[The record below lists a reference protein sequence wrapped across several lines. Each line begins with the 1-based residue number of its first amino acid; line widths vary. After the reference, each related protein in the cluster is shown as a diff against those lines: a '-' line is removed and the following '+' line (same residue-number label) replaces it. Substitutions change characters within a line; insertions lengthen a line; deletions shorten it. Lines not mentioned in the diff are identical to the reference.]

1 MPRELELLRT
11 VEIPQYI
18 RKVKLSNSR
27 NPTYYTLV
35 ARKKCKL
42 PKKYQTPRY
51 EFLPWPY
58 GKTVRI
64 HLIDTQ
70 TGLRVIKNSKSVGTA
85 RWKII
90 NGQDIYNQTIIQQT
104 RNNMLQAIKASFVPY
119 IDAIEPLDLA
129 DLPIRIEAEIHYP
142 YKGSTGQLWDVDNH
156 FYMYQKAFQDVLTG
170 HWDKKSNVHRCK
182 VIIPDDNVLFVS
194 KPPSPLHIPV
204 EDYEDRK
211 LVFKIY
217 KENDTRILNFFGRT
231 HLVDRALNGH

>member
-1 MPRELELLRT
+1 MSRPLELLRT

-35 ARKKCKL
+35 SGKKCKL
-42 PKKYQTPRY
+42 PKKYQTLRY
-51 EFLPWPY
+51 KFLPWNY
-58 GKTVRI
+58 GVGAKV

-70 TGLRVIKNSKSVGTA
+70 TGLRVVKNSKSVGTA

-119 IDAIEPLDLA
+119 IDALEPIPLA
-129 DLPIRIEAEIHYP
+129 DLPIRIEAEVHYP
-142 YKGSTGQLWDVDNH
+142 YRGSTGQLWDADNH

-170 HWDKKSNVHRCK
+170 HVNRCK

-217 KENDTRILNFFGRT
+217 KENDPRILNFPGRT
-231 HLVDRALNGH
+231 HLIDRALNGH